1 MATQMNVGEQLEE
14 LSIQEEM
21 KLLLPQMVLMTQD
34 HLQDVFMMMQAQQL
48 QMVFV
53 MLRMVT
59 SNLMLMEKQL

>member
-1 MATQMNVGEQLEE
+1 MNVGEQLEE

-59 SNLMLMEKQL
+59 SNLMMMEKQL

>member
-1 MATQMNVGEQLEE
+1 MNVGEQLEE